1 MVNKMPEPHPTGS
14 SHVHPRGPFRGAL
27 LYFLLFFL
35 FSILGGVTAALF
47 TSEPVPLL
55 TLSYLVPGVG
65 AAIILSRIGW
75 WKRVGFCHTGR
86 RKDVLLYVLPVIVAM
101 LSLFEGIAV
110 TGLADIARFAVF
122 SLIVAW
128 TEEIFFRG
136 LILQSLLPVGTHKA
150 VIISALLFG
159 IPHLINAVGGLWDP
173 LFVIANTVA
182 AFGIGITFAALIMR
196 TGTIW
201 PPILIHAMV
210 NFTALLALG
219 TILVPEQAPLE
230 LSLTIFA
237 GVVLAGYGWFLLR
250 DVPHT
255 TGYPGAVS

>member
-1 MVNKMPEPHPTGS
+1 
-14 SHVHPRGPFRGAL
+14 
-27 LYFLLFFL
+27 
-35 FSILGGVTAALF
+35 
-47 TSEPVPLL
+47 
-55 TLSYLVPGVG
+55 
-65 AAIILSRIGW
+65 
-75 WKRVGFCHTGR
+75 
-86 RKDVLLYVLPVIVAM
+86 
-101 LSLFEGIAV
+101 
-110 TGLADIARFAVF
+110 
-122 SLIVAW
+122 
-128 TEEIFFRG
+128 
-136 LILQSLLPVGTHKA
+136 
-150 VIISALLFG
+150 
-159 IPHLINAVGGLWDP
+159 
-173 LFVIANTVA
+173 
-182 AFGIGITFAALIMR
+182 MR